1 MYEKIFPLGDASKY
15 AHLVFRAID
24 RDRTGGITF
33 GDFMEFLSVI
43 SKGTEEEKMMWSFQF
58 YDVNQ
63 DGTISRDEMLK
74 VKKNEIIK
82 VEMDEML
89 KVKRNEMLKVK
100 MDEMFRIKMDEMLNV
115 KRNEMLKVKMDERYS
130 R

>member
-1 MYEKIFPLGDASKY
+1 LKHKEVYEKIFPLGDASKY

-74 VKKNEIIK
+74 VSQQEIF
-82 VEMDEML
+82 L
-89 KVKRNEMLKVK
+89 KGLSHKIISTSA
-100 MDEMFRIKMDEMLNV
+100 FF
-115 KRNEMLKVKMDERYS
+115 S
-130 R
+130 